1 MVPVR
6 VGSPERDWEREK
18 DMRTIDVQGV
28 TGITFRAVWDR
39 EAGEVLFYDTRFS
52 GDAERGERR
61 QDMWTADGQF
71 VGSYTSDV
79 LAQHGD
85 HGINLCG
92 GVDAWALPA
101 GSVATVRRWLR
112 CGISGTYSTA
122 RENGMEFIGGR
133 WVFAG
138 DKGYRVRAD
147 GDTYRV
153 VSYAGGLEQPT
164 YLAGMTLDAAHDA
177 AWRMSHGK

>member
-1 MVPVR
+1 
-6 VGSPERDWEREK
+6 
-18 DMRTIDVQGV
+18 MRTIDVQGV

-71 VGSYTSDV
+71 VGSYTPDR

-101 GSVATVRRWLR
+101 VSVATVRRWLR
-112 CGISGTYSTA
+112 CGVSGTYSTA

-138 DKGYRVRAD
+138 DKGFRVKPM
-147 GDTYRV
+147 GDAFNVY
-153 VSYAGGLEQPT
+153 SYAHTDSRPVYGGQGLSE
-164 YLAGMTLDAAHDA
+164 DEAHDM
-177 AWRMSHGK
+177 AWRLSYGK